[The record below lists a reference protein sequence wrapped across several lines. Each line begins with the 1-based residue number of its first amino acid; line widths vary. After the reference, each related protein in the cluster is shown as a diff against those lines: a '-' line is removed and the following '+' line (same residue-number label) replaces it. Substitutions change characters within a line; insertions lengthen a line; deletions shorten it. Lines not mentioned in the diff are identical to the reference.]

1 MRRAFGL
8 GVGLG
13 AGLLLLAA
21 CQKNPDA
28 ASTGEQ
34 AATGQAGSAAANAP
48 GGAMTPPK
56 RKSGLWAIDTAAMGR
71 NQTIRTC
78 VDQASDAE
86 MAAWGQTAGEE
97 SCSQAKVK
105 PVAADS
111 WEFESTCTMPNGGG
125 TVTSHG
131 TATGD
136 FSSKYVVKVRS
147 TTSGSSM
154 PQANGEHEIQM
165 TATWEG
171 PCPADMKPGDM
182 LLPGG
187 VKISQDAM
195 RAAQGR

>member
-21 CQKNPDA
+21 CQKNPDT
-28 ASTGEQ
+28 ASDQ
-34 AATGQAGSAAANAP
+34 AAAGQGKSVAATAP

-78 VDQASDAE
+78 VDQTSDAE
-86 MAAWGQTAGEE
+86 MAAWGRTGEE
-97 SCSQAKVK
+97 SCAQAKVK
-105 PVAADS
+105 PIAADS
-111 WEFESTCTMPNGGG
+111 WEFESTCTIPGGGG

-147 TTSGSSM
+147 TTTGSSM